1 MTAEAQTEL
10 VARIKDALRR
20 VIDPEL
26 GCNIVDL
33 GLIYDIAIE
42 EGGVARVKMTT
53 TTLGCPATSYLVEG
67 AEDCVCAVPGVEFAK
82 VELTLEPP
90 WTPQMMSPEAR
101 EHLGIDDGGGW

>member
-33 GLIYDIAIE
+33 GLIYNIVIE
-42 EGGVARVKMTT
+42 EGGLARVTMTT
-53 TTLGCPATSYLVEG
+53 TTLGCPATSYLVECVH
-67 AEDCVCAVPGVEFAK
+67 DSVCAVPGVELAK

-90 WTPQMMSPEAR
+90 WTPQMMSREAR
-101 EHLGIDDGGGW
+101 DHLGIDDGGEW